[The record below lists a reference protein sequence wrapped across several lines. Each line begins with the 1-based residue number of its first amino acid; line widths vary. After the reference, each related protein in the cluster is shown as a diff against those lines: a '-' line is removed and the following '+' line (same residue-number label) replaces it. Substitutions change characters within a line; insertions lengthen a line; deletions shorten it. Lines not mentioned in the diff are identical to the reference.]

1 MFSILTSLLAT
12 LATSPQGA
20 PANFWLSK
28 QASTVAE
35 SVDLTFFVITWIC
48 YFFFALIVALLVVF
62 AVKYR
67 RTSHDITVDGP
78 THNTALELTWTII
91 PLILVVVI
99 FTVGMKGYLNLR
111 EAPEGSYE
119 VSVTGQKWT
128 WTFDHP
134 IYGASQVGELTVP
147 VGRPVRLLMTSNDV
161 IHSVWIPDFR
171 VKMDVIPG
179 RYTSLWFEATEVGDY
194 ILNCTEYCGKDHSAM
209 LAWVHVVPEEEFEP
223 TMKKLASEY
232 EDMSVG
238 QLPAYAINRLYN
250 RCQSCHSLD
259 GSESTGPSFKGLW
272 DRCKD
277 GAISFTSGEKLSNL
291 LGEATTYEV
300 PENYIRA
307 SIVNPQGHIVQG
319 YLGSMPSFQ
328 GQLKDKQITAI
339 IEMFKHLNELTD
351 AEGNITVNPDGTPRQ

>member
-1 MFSILTSLLAT
+1 MANLSSLLLST
-12 LATSPQGA
+12 VSTGKPE
-20 PANFWLSK
+20 NFWLSE

-48 YFFFALIVALLVVF
+48 YFFFALIVALLVIF

-67 RTSHDITVDGP
+67 RTSHDIVVDGP

-91 PLILVVVI
+91 PLLLVVVI

-111 EAPEGSYE
+111 EAPEGCYE

-134 IYGASQVGELTVP
+134 KYGATQVGELTVP

-179 RYTSLWFEATEVGDY
+179 RYTSLWFEATKVGDY

-250 RCQSCHSLD
+250 RCQSCHTLD
-259 GSESTGPSFKGLW
+259 GTESTGPSFKGLW
-272 DRCKD
+272 DRVQPGNVD
-277 GAISFTSGEKLSNL
+277 FTSGEKLSSM
-291 LGEATTYEV
+291 LGEATVYEQ

-307 SIVNPQGHIVQG
+307 SLLDPQKHIVKG

-339 IEMFKHLNELTD
+339 IEMFKHLRDVTD
-351 AEGNITVNPDGTPRQ
+351 AEGSIIVNKDGTPRQ

>member
-1 MFSILTSLLAT
+1 MMGYLSSLLLST
-12 LATSPQGA
+12 ESTGKPE
-20 PANFWLSK
+20 NFWLPE

-62 AVKYR
+62 AIKYR
-67 RTSHDITVDGP
+67 RTSNDVTVKGSN
-78 THNTALELTWTII
+78 HNTVLEVTWTVI

-111 EAPEGSYE
+111 EAPEGCYE

-134 IYGASQVGELTVP
+134 DYGATQVGELTVP
-147 VGRPVRLLMTSNDV
+147 VGKPVRLLMTSNDV

-179 RYTSLWFEATEVGDY
+179 RYTSLWFEATKVGDY
-194 ILNCTEYCGKDHSAM
+194 LLNCTEYCGKDHSKM
-209 LAWVHVVPEEEFEP
+209 QAWVHVVPAEEFDSD
-223 TMKKLASEY
+223 MKKLASEY
-232 EDMSVG
+232 VDMSTSE
-238 QLPAYAINRLYN
+238 LPAYAINRLYN

-259 GSESTGPSFKGLW
+259 GSESTGPTFKGLW
-272 DRCKD
+272 DRVNS
-277 GAISFTSGEKLSNL
+277 GNVSFASGEKLSSM
-291 LGEATTYEV
+291 LGETTVYEQ
-300 PENYIRA
+300 PENYIRS
-307 SIVNPQGHIVQG
+307 SIVDPQKHIVQG

-339 IEMFKHLNELTD
+339 IEMFKHLSKVTD
-351 AEGNITVNPDGTPRQ
+351 AEGNITVNKDGTPRQ

>member
-1 MFSILTSLLAT
+1 MFSILRSLLAT